1 MKPPIA
7 HAAAVVVTE
16 ASANDAPEHVS
27 AGVSEDGPNTSAAA
41 DPVMIG
47 PLASF
52 SPVGSTN
59 VRNLCL
65 RILTVLALVFALQWA
80 RSFLV
85 PLLFGI
91 FIAYT
96 LNPLVACLER
106 IRIPRLIG
114 TCVVMATLLLGLGQV
129 AYSLRGEFQSIVE
142 RLPAAAHQLSRAM
155 VSIQAKTQDG
165 GTSTIQK
172 MQAAANEIQTA
183 AGQAAGVRPDNKR
196 QASPAPP
203 SFQLGEWLWTGSMGA
218 MLFMGQVLMVVFLV
232 FFLLLS
238 GDTFKRKLVKL
249 TGPSL
254 ANKKIAVNIL
264 LEINTSIQNYMFMLL
279 VTNALLATMMW
290 VVFRW
295 VGLENAGAWAVAG
308 GFLHIIPY
316 FGPLLIAVATGLTA
330 FMQFQSFSMMLLV
343 SASTLAIATL
353 IGTFVTTWMTGR
365 IAKMNAAAVFIG
377 LLFWGW
383 LWGIWGLLL
392 GIPIIVIV
400 KVIAK
405 RVDGM
410 HAVAELL
417 GD

>member
-1 MKPPIA
+1 
-7 HAAAVVVTE
+7 
-16 ASANDAPEHVS
+16 
-27 AGVSEDGPNTSAAA
+27 
-41 DPVMIG
+41 
-47 PLASF
+47 
-52 SPVGSTN
+52 
-59 VRNLCL
+59 
-65 RILTVLALVFALQWA
+65 
-80 RSFLV
+80 
-85 PLLFGI
+85 
-91 FIAYT
+91 
-96 LNPLVACLER
+96 
-106 IRIPRLIG
+106 
-114 TCVVMATLLLGLGQV
+114 MATLLLGLGQV

-155 VSIQAKTQDG
+155 VSIQARTQG
-165 GTSTIQK
+165 GEASTIQK

-183 AGQAAGVRPDNKR
+183 AGQAAGVKPDSKR

-203 SFQLGEWLWTGSMGA
+203 AFQLGEWLWTGSMGA
-218 MLFMGQVLMVVFLV
+218 MLFIGQVVMVIFLV

-254 ANKKIAVNIL
+254 SNKKIAVNIL
-264 LEINTSIQNYMFMLL
+264 LDINTSIQNYMFMLL

-290 VVFRW
+290 VVFRS

-343 SASTLAIATL
+343 SASTLVIATL

-410 HAVAELL
+410 QAVAELL